1 MSEPITVFDIPLLLD
16 MICDRLTFK
25 DIRNCSRCC
34 KAWYGWF
41 GPYRFQFIRLR
52 HRNNSPEGVAFL
64 VENSQYIRTLDIK
77 KTNFDTFVHPKC
89 CHLRKLRIGI
99 PSEYKTWTED
109 DSDDPDKAQTI
120 QSYIEQR
127 VNYLHGNRSEAD
139 KERGRV
145 HLQNTLAKGLYDAS
159 GLVQLLDGNPG
170 LRKLYLSYQWKN
182 DHRGR
187 RTDSIA
193 RPLLEAVQRHTFLKR
208 IKLDMNFTCF
218 VLAKILNHLPRQLE
232 ELEVRPYCVVSCS
245 NHDRCDRQSDIFKA
259 QDRTAGFGIRQLLL
273 GGGMECFMVR
283 MVLTLLER
291 CPDLEILTIPNSSN
305 GSWGKERF
313 VDMAPVAQ
321 VLDGH
326 CPRLHTL
333 NQDYHKER
341 LTGKQICDLVQG
353 YSKGFQTLRLTHG
366 GANEQVFRTLVN
378 SATVSRIE
386 ILTCSPVSGNSEDVV
401 RILVECPLLREF
413 RLHTL
418 HTTSYHYNGDGADLS
433 DLLSSLENEG
443 WKCWNTLEKLEMALV
458 NKRAVKERK
467 SPKARRRRTAHDARL
482 LCLQL
487 RTAPKLKSLTLKWF
501 LRTTWIAGST
511 MDLTLEEYNES
522 AVKKRTTLLTNE
534 DMRWA
539 GLPRYGPREE
549 Q

>member
-16 MICDRLTFK
+16 MICSRLTSR

-41 GPYRFQFIRLR
+41 GPYRFQFVRLR
-52 HRNNSPEGVAFL
+52 HRNSLEGVAFL
-64 VENSQYIRTLDIK
+64 VQNSQYIRTLDIK
-77 KTNFDTFVHPKC
+77 KTHFDTFVHPKC
-89 CHLRKLRIGI
+89 CHLRKLRLGI
-99 PSEYKTWTED
+99 PSEYKSWTED
-109 DSDDPDKAQTI
+109 DSDDPDKEQAS
-120 QSYIEQR
+120 QSYIQQR
-127 VNYLHGNRSEAD
+127 VNFSHGNRSEAD

-145 HLQNTLAKGLYDAS
+145 QLQNTLAKGLYDAS
-159 GLVQLLDGNPG
+159 GMVQLIDGNPG

-182 DHRGR
+182 DHGR

-232 ELEVRPYCVVSCS
+232 ELEVRPYRVGSCGK
-245 NHDRCDRQSDIFKA
+245 HDRCDRQSEIFKA
-259 QDRTAGFGIRQLLL
+259 QDRTPGFKIRQLLL

-291 CPDLEILTIPNSSN
+291 CPDLEILTIPNSTN
-305 GSWGKERF
+305 GSWGNERYL
-313 VDMAPVAQ
+313 DMAPVAQ

-333 NQDYHKER
+333 NQEYHKER
-341 LTGKQICDLVQG
+341 LTGKQITDLVQG
-353 YSKGFQTLRLTHG
+353 FSKGFQTLRLARG
-366 GANEQVFRTLVN
+366 GGNEHFFRTLVN
-378 SATVSRIE
+378 SGTVSRIE
-386 ILTCSPVSGNSEDVV
+386 RLTCSFVSGEGEDVV
-401 RILVECPLLREF
+401 RILVECPQLREL
-413 RLHTL
+413 RLHS
-418 HTTSYHYNGDGADLS
+418 TSYNYHGDGADLS

-443 WKCWNTLEKLEMALV
+443 WKCWNTLETLEMALV

-467 SPKARRRRTAHDARL
+467 SPKARRRRTAHNTRL
-482 LCLQL
+482 LCLRL
-487 RTAPKLKSLTLKWF
+487 RTAPKLKSLTLKWL

-522 AVKKRTTLLTNE
+522 AVKKGTTLLTKE
-534 DMRWA
+534 DMLWV
-539 GLPRYGPREE
+539 GLPRWGE
-549 Q
+549 